1 MAQDDKKDYQL
12 LATEE
17 NAPPPAYEAASS
29 SSTSDVPDTQHALLR
44 AQPVRALH
52 VKLLAVPQLTDSVDS
67 RRPPCRG

>member
-17 NAPPPAYEAASS
+17 SAPPPAYEAASS

-52 VKLLAVPQLTDSVDS
+52 VAAHSPPTD
-67 RRPPCRG
+67 